1 MEALEGTWM
10 MLTTILNKGD
20 GDDNNVDKGDD
31 DDGNPVSR
39 VGKSLMSA
47 ESVYTQIK
55 QLMT

>member
-1 MEALEGTWM
+1 MDDVDDDNEGV
-10 MLTTILNKGD
+10 D
-20 GDDNNVDKGDD
+20 DDNNGDKDDD
-31 DDGNPVSR
+31 DDGNPVFR

>member
-1 MEALEGTWM
+1 M
-10 MLTTILNKGD
+10 NKSLGRYVD
-20 GDDNNVDKGDD
+20 DVDDDNNDDDGDNDVDKDDD